1 MCGNI
6 RPNEFDFT
14 ILNHL
19 HCQYLIKIYHIS
31 ITRYI
36 HFSLCIYSN
45 HTCVCWIEYMY
56 LQLKIWKIVKKYGR
70 LPYFLIFCNNLK
82 LNTKL
87 SSCKVDHIY
96 KGEQLQN
103 EAPFNGDYSNL
114 LYTSLWVCKRKRNKT
129 NKSSYKSTYKSAYKS
144 SDKSSYKK

>member
-56 LQLKIWKIVKKYGR
+56 LKLKIWKIVKKYGR

-96 KGEQLQN
+96 KVNSFRMKLHLTAIILIYCILHCEFVSGKETKPTK
-103 EAPFNGDYSNL
+103 APTKSNVVITRL
-114 LYTSLWVCKRKRNKT
+114 C
-129 NKSSYKSTYKSAYKS
+129 
-144 SDKSSYKK
+144 